1 MLKNKF
7 GKKAVAAVM
16 AAAMTVSATAMGL
29 SSITASAAATGFE
42 EFGAGTFND
51 GVGLPWHICESATGT
66 MKFEV
71 ANGCYNILITN
82 PGGLSNNGEGRWD
95 CQRSDHR
102 SRSYLSLYI
111 FYLVEQGCK
120 DLL

>member
-71 ANGCYNILITN
+71 ANGCYNIRVVCPTTVKVV
-82 PGGLSNNGEGRWD
+82 GTASSVTE
-95 CQRSDHR
+95 
-102 SRSYLSLYI
+102 
-111 FYLVEQGCK
+111 V
-120 DLL
+120 

>member
-51 GVGLPWHICESATGT
+51 GV
-66 MKFEV
+66 
-71 ANGCYNILITN
+71 
-82 PGGLSNNGEGRWD
+82 
-95 CQRSDHR
+95 
-102 SRSYLSLYI
+102 
-111 FYLVEQGCK
+111 
-120 DLL
+120 DLET